1 MTTSAFS
8 RERTFSKFQA
18 MTYGI
23 LCACP
28 FLLLVGFSYRF
39 FLSSHANQMVL
50 GGPTFY
56 LSFIAIIAVSVT
68 LHELLHGLGWMVA
81 GSLRWQDVHFHLSA
95 MMPTTSCERPLA
107 KRAYLTGVLL
117 PFAVLGLASLALLLI
132 FPGTLSLLS
141 ALVNF
146 TLAGADLVIALCVL
160 REPQNAHIADHP
172 TLAGYMIAE

>member
-1 MTTSAFS
+1 MTERA
-8 RERTFSKFQA
+8 RTFSKSQA
-18 MTYGI
+18 MLYGV
-23 LCACP
+23 LCALP
-28 FLLLVGFSYRF
+28 FLIAVGCLFRF
-39 FLSSHANQMVL
+39 ALRDRAQLMTL
-50 GGPTFY
+50 GGPTFFVAF
-56 LSFIAIIAVSVT
+56 LAIIAVSVT

-117 PFAVLGLASLALLLI
+117 PFAVLGLASLAFLLI

-146 TLAGADLVIALCVL
+146 TLVGAPRTTKRTHRRPPNARRL
-160 REPQNAHIADHP
+160 RDRTVKRNR
-172 TLAGYMIAE
+172 L